1 MDGYCATFASCIYLV
16 LRMFFAF
23 PSSGPAHTN
32 NMVYVGS
39 IQQSVYTN
47 FIAYE
52 FVFFIASV
60 CLQLHMNYYIQLP

>member
-1 MDGYCATFASCIYLV
+1 
-16 LRMFFAF
+16 MFFAF